1 MDDDVESGV
10 KGFLYNIEESEM
22 GKKGKRASRA
32 TATVV
37 AAVPVSLGPREWLWR
52 KVEVIDDGPFAY
64 WIAIWILAS
73 FTAMLGAYFGHRH
86 SDRQFMRRAQEAI
99 TRAQEEAA
107 IAILNDGFCPDP
119 DVEVGTWM

>member
-1 MDDDVESGV
+1 
-10 KGFLYNIEESEM
+10 
-22 GKKGKRASRA
+22 
-32 TATVV
+32 
-37 AAVPVSLGPREWLWR
+37 
-52 KVEVIDDGPFAY
+52 
-64 WIAIWILAS
+64 
-73 FTAMLGAYFGHRH
+73 MLGAYLGYRH

>member
-1 MDDDVESGV
+1 MRQKTEVRPWDDDVESGV

-52 KVEVIDDGPFAY
+52 KIVVLDERLNPDSDDQHGPFAY
-64 WIAIWILAS
+64 WIARDS
-73 FTAMLGAYFGHRH
+73 SKGD
-86 SDRQFMRRAQEAI
+86 S
-99 TRAQEEAA
+99 AA
-107 IAILNDGFCPDP
+107 RC
-119 DVEVGTWM
+119 